1 MINLSLLFIQE
12 QAILLC
18 RPLRS
23 GISFI
28 VPGSIC
34 GSDAGIQ
41 KEELCAKR
49 IISGKYDPRVPM
61 SVAEF
66 LTLGGSQTTRLES
79 SAGSCKPQPHRPLL
93 YNPGY

>member
-28 VPGSIC
+28 VPGSIAAAMQV
-34 GSDAGIQ
+34 SRRKNSARS
-41 KEELCAKR
+41 A
-49 IISGKYDPRVPM
+49 
-61 SVAEF
+61 
-66 LTLGGSQTTRLES
+66 S
-79 SAGSCKPQPHRPLL
+79 SRANTIRAFRWAWP
-93 YNPGY
+93 NF